1 MVGSRLICMEV
12 RYLNYREYRQEDKTQ
27 HSHDRRS
34 TGPCAAFVADFC
46 LESCQSTD
54 PYHKDTQN
62 WTRRHWRWLLPTLF
76 SGAQVANARRTD
88 SSKLCAMRQF
98 TRMRAILTALLT
110 VALLVAAGAGAQTTA
125 KDQTPLVLKPDAPG
139 LARNHRLILKDGSYQ
154 LVRQYTIAGDRVRYL
169 SLERGDWEEMP
180 VELVDW
186 DATRKWERDH
196 AAPTGEEPSPAMKE
210 AADIDKEEADERNLQ
225 KARMPEVATGLELPD
240 EDGAFALDTFQGT
253 PELVELTPVDLDWN
267 AKSRHG
273 VSSLNPL
280 AASKAS
286 LELEGEHAK
295 VHLHVN
301 DPAIYLSLNVTDD
314 KEPVLA
320 HAVTVDTS
328 RAKAVNDAKHGAH
341 SDKSGFAIVRVDERR
356 AVRIVGAI
364 RVGPTGKVTQ
374 DENVIPTKVEVVAGK
389 HWLRIQPEE
398 QLSIGEYALVEIL
411 SASDINQSVWDFRVD
426 PATGDN
432 PGSLGPIL
440 KRADER

>member
-1 MVGSRLICMEV
+1 
-12 RYLNYREYRQEDKTQ
+12 
-27 HSHDRRS
+27 
-34 TGPCAAFVADFC
+34 
-46 LESCQSTD
+46 
-54 PYHKDTQN
+54 
-62 WTRRHWRWLLPTLF
+62 
-76 SGAQVANARRTD
+76 
-88 SSKLCAMRQF
+88 
-98 TRMRAILTALLT
+98 
-110 VALLVAAGAGAQTTA
+110 
-125 KDQTPLVLKPDAPG
+125 
-139 LARNHRLILKDGSYQ
+139 
-154 LVRQYTIAGDRVRYL
+154 
-169 SLERGDWEEMP
+169 
-180 VELVDW
+180 
-186 DATRKWERDH
+186 
-196 AAPTGEEPSPAMKE
+196 
-210 AADIDKEEADERNLQ
+210 
-225 KARMPEVATGLELPD
+225 
-240 EDGAFALDTFQGT
+240 
-253 PELVELTPVDLDWN
+253 VDLDWN